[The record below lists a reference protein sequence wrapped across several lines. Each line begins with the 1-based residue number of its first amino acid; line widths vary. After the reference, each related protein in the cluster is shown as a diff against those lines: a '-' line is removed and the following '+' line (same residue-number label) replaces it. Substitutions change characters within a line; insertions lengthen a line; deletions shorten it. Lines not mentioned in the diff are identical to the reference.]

1 MKKPLKSLL
10 GKSLPT
16 KYSCHSSYC
25 EMPYSELMATVLVL
39 GDRTQGFLTILIIF
53 PLFVWFFFRGG
64 TVSDFQN
71 LVLAYFLRLPA

>member
-16 KYSCHSSYC
+16 KCSCHFSYC
-25 EMPYSELMATVLVL
+25 EMPYSELTATVLVL

-53 PLFVWFFFRGG
+53 PLFGFVFYRRHSVRFSEF
-64 TVSDFQN
+64 S
-71 LVLAYFLRLPA
+71 LAYFLCLPA